1 MLLFQRRNVKV
12 RDVHLT
18 GHPPFN
24 PDFTPE
30 AYAKTTI
37 RHNPK
42 HASARPIQSRY
53 RKILH
58 QKRLPVHGGLAAR

>member
-1 MLLFQRRNVKV
+1 MRTLLV
-12 RDVHLT
+12 T
-18 GHPPFN
+18 GHPLFN
-24 PDFTPE
+24 SDFTPE

-37 RHNPK
+37 QHNPNN
-42 HASARPIQSRY
+42 ASAHPIQSRD